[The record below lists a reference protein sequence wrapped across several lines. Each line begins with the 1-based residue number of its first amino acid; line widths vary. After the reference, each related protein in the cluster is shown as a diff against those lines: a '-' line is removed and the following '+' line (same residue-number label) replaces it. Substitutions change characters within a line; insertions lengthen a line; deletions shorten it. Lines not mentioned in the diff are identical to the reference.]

1 MSDEEAEK
9 TFYEIGRDLTEEAIV
24 INGLADTLSI
34 MCGEYIFNASDLNHA
49 QKIAWSYEAL
59 AKLAQSLAD
68 KLSEIAP

>member
-1 MSDEEAEK
+1 MSDEEVGKA
-9 TFYEIGRDLTEEAIV
+9 FYDIGRLTEEAIV